1 MVAIVEVRFLLM
13 FRSMEA
19 RVGSYYFYWKRIH
32 TAGQFF
38 SMHSLFC
45 LEQSI
50 LIGSLVRDK
59 YGVLAEW
66 SNAGG
71 RNPPG
76 SSYRGSSPLHATM
89 TVWPHSHGTRSMM
102 VVNASREFI
111 EFQSR
116 FDSYTAPLRGC

>member
-19 RVGSYYFYWKRIH
+19 CVGSYYFIEKDSHCRPIFLH
-32 TAGQFF
+32 AFA
-38 SMHSLFC
+38 FC
-45 LEQSI
+45 LN
-50 LIGSLVRDK
+50 LLVRGK
-59 YGVLAEW
+59 YDVLAEW
-66 SNAGG
+66 SIAGG

-76 SSYRGSSPLHATM
+76 SSYRGSSPLHVTM

-102 VVNASREFI
+102 VVKASREFI
-111 EFQSR
+111 EFRSR